1 MAPAEYAA
9 RRQELMQFIGE
20 DGIAIIPGATEKVR
34 NRDVHYPFRQDSDFR
49 YLTGFPEPD
58 AVAVLVPGREQ
69 GAFLLFCRERNPER
83 EVWDGPRA
91 GQEGAVRDY
100 GADDAFP
107 IEDIDDILPGLME
120 GRERV
125 HYTMGLDKVFDQRV
139 IGWTR
144 EVRAR
149 SRGARR
155 GPEEFAALEHHL
167 HEMRLI
173 KRPEEVACM
182 RRAARVTEAAHIRAM
197 QSCRPGIM
205 EYQLEAGFL
214 DAFRRAGGEPAYPSI
229 VGGGGNGCVLHYILN
244 QDELRDNQLVL
255 IDAGCELAGYAAD
268 VTRTFPVNGRFSAE
282 QRAVYD
288 VVLAAQYAA
297 IDAVRPG
304 VSWNLAHERA
314 TEVLVDGLLDLGIL
328 QGDRAQVIEEEQY
341 KRFFPHRT
349 GHWLGMDVHDVGDY
363 RIDGEWRELEPGM
376 TLTIEPGLY
385 IAPDCPEVDPRWH
398 GIGVRIEDDLL
409 VTRDGHEN
417 LTPEVPKAPDAIE
430 ALMGEARR

>member
-1 MAPAEYAA
+1 MPPAEYAA
-9 RRQELMQFIGE
+9 RRRELMQLIGDE
-20 DGIAIIPGATEKVR
+20 GIAIIPAATEKVR

-69 GAFLLFCRERNPER
+69 GAYLLFCRERNPER

-107 IEDIDDILPGLME
+107 IDDIDDILPGLME

-139 IGWTR
+139 IDWAR
-144 EVRAR
+144 QVRGR
-149 SRGARR
+149 TRGARR
-155 GPEEFAALEHHL
+155 GPDEFIALEHHL

-173 KRPEEVACM
+173 KRPAELDCM
-182 RRAARVTEAAHIRAM
+182 RRAARVTGKAHRRAM
-197 QSCRPGIM
+197 QACRPGMM
-205 EYQLEAGFL
+205 EYELEAEFL
-214 DAFRRAGGEPAYPSI
+214 AAFRRAGGEPAYPSI

-244 QDELRDNQLVL
+244 RDKLRDGDLVL
-255 IDAGCELAGYAAD
+255 IDAGCELDGYAAD

-282 QRAVYD
+282 QRALYE
-288 VVLAAQYAA
+288 VVLAAQEAA
-297 IDAVRPG
+297 IAAVTPG

-314 TEVLVDGLLDLGIL
+314 TETLVDGLLELGIL
-328 QGDRAQVIEEEQY
+328 DGSREQILEEESY
-341 KRFFPHRT
+341 KRFFMHRT

-363 RIDGEWRELEPGM
+363 RIDGQWRELEPGM

-385 IAPDCPEVDPRWH
+385 IAPESDGVAERWR

-409 VTRDGHEN
+409 VTREGHEN
-417 LTPEVPKAPDAIE
+417 LTPDIPKAPDAIE
-430 ALMGEARR
+430 ALMVEARS

>member
-1 MAPAEYAA
+1 MPPAEYAA
-9 RRQELMQFIGE
+9 RRRELMQLIGDE
-20 DGIAIIPGATEKVR
+20 GIAIIPAATQKVR

-69 GAFLLFCRERNPER
+69 GAYLLFCRERNPER

-100 GADDAFP
+100 RADDAFP
-107 IEDIDDILPGLME
+107 IDDIDDILPGLME

-139 IGWTR
+139 IDWAR
-144 EVRAR
+144 QVRGR
-149 SRGARR
+149 TRGARR
-155 GPEEFAALEHHL
+155 GPDEFIALEHHL

-173 KRPEEVACM
+173 KRPAELDCM
-182 RRAARVTEAAHIRAM
+182 RRAARVTGKAHRRAM
-197 QSCRPGIM
+197 QACRPGMM
-205 EYQLEAGFL
+205 EYQLEAEFL
-214 DAFRRAGGEPAYPSI
+214 AAFRRAGGEPAYPSI
-229 VGGGGNGCVLHYILN
+229 VGGGRNGCVLHYILN
-244 QDELRDNQLVL
+244 RDKLRDGDLVL
-255 IDAGCELAGYAAD
+255 IDAGCELDGYAAD

-282 QRAVYD
+282 QRALYE
-288 VVLAAQYAA
+288 VVLAAQEAA
-297 IDAVRPG
+297 IAAVTPG

-314 TEVLVDGLLDLGIL
+314 TETLVDGLLELGIL
-328 QGDRAQVIEEEQY
+328 DGSREQILEEESY
-341 KRFFPHRT
+341 KRFFMHRT

-363 RIDGEWRELEPGM
+363 RIDGQWRELEPGM

-385 IAPDCPEVDPRWH
+385 IAPESDGVAERWR

-409 VTRDGHEN
+409 VTREGHEN
-417 LTPEVPKAPDAIE
+417 LTPDIPKAPDTIE
-430 ALMGEARR
+430 ALMAEARS